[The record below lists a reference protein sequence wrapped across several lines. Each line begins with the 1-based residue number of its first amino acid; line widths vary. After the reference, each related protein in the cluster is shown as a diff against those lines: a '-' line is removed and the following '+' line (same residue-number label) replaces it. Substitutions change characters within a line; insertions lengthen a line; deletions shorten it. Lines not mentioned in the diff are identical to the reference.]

1 MSVEPYT
8 QSSHL
13 KSSLKVAKKSD
24 DGVVKAK
31 GLFDHLGGIT
41 NLKTPWESLSTMDKK
56 SFETYMVNRFLSMGA
71 DNIEIVNIVNQYTN
85 GQLTPREV
93 YKFYLDILPKKK
105 SFNKY
110 IKGKSEDKWDKNV
123 IRYLCKYYEVSSR
136 EVLDYLDI
144 LTKDEIKSI
153 IVKYG
158 VDPKEIDKWLK

>member
-1 MSVEPYT
+1 
-8 QSSHL
+8 
-13 KSSLKVAKKSD
+13 
-24 DGVVKAK
+24 
-31 GLFDHLGGIT
+31 
-41 NLKTPWESLSTMDKK
+41 
-56 SFETYMVNRFLSMGA
+56 MVNRFLSMGA
-71 DNIEIVNIVNQYTN
+71 DNVEIVNIINQYTN

-105 SFNKY
+105 SFNQY
-110 IKGKSEDKWDKNV
+110 IKGKSEDKWHENV
-123 IRYLCKYYEVSSR
+123 IQYFCKYYEVSSR

>member
-1 MSVEPYT
+1 MELFT

-13 KSSLKVAKKSD
+13 KSSLKVVKKSD
-24 DGVVKAK
+24 EGVVKAK
-31 GLFDHLGGIT
+31 GLFDHLSGIT
-41 NLKTPWESLSTMDKK
+41 NLKTPWESLSVMDKK

-71 DNIEIVNIVNQYTN
+71 DNVEIVNIINQYTN

-110 IKGKSEDKWDKNV
+110 IKGKSEDKWHENV
-123 IRYLCKYYEVSSR
+123 IQYFCKYYEVSSR

-158 VDPKEIDKWLK
+158 IDPKEIDKWLK

>member
-1 MSVEPYT
+1 MV
-8 QSSHL
+8 
-13 KSSLKVAKKSD
+13 KKSD

-31 GLFDHLGGIT
+31 GLFDHLSGIT
-41 NLKTPWESLSTMDKK
+41 HLKTPWESLSVMDKK

-71 DNIEIVNIVNQYTN
+71 DNVEIVNIINQYTN

-123 IRYLCKYYEVSSR
+123 IQYLCKYYEVSSR